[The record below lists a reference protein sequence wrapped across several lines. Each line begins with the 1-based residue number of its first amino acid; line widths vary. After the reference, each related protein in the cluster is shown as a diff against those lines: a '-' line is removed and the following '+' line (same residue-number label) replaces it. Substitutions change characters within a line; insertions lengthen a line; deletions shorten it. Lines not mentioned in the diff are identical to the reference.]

1 MALTNSQYEQ
11 IMHTYEQHRLE
22 NEYRRRRRYADI
34 EIKIPQRKEL
44 DNEISSL
51 SLQQA
56 RRLLEGDE
64 SALDTLKKKIHALS
78 QKKACTSSGKRL
90 SFGLSGA
97 SLHMPGLPGHGVY
110 RRQEMPLL

>member
-1 MALTNSQYEQ
+1 MALTNSQYDQ
-11 IMHTYEQHRLE
+11 IMRTYEQHRLE

-34 EIKIPQRKEL
+34 EKKIPQIKEL
-44 DNEISSL
+44 DDEISRL

-64 SALDTLKKKIHALS
+64 SALDFKEKNPRTFP
-78 QKKACTSSGKRL
+78 KKACTSSGKRL